1 MELVGRAI
9 LFDMDGTLVDS
20 TVCVES
26 LWAAWG
32 RRHGI
37 GLRTILAISHGRP
50 TRETVRELAPHLDA
64 EAEAL
69 AMDSEAA
76 VRGEGIVA
84 AVGALRLIES
94 LEPREWAVVTSA
106 PHALAEARLRFAGL
120 PLPEHLVG
128 SEDVRAGKPA
138 PDGFLLGASR
148 LGVDPADCIVIEDT
162 PAGVQAARAAGMR
175 VVAVGTTFAP
185 TDLLGAPWVRDFS
198 GMTFRRGSGAL
209 GELGI

>member
-20 TVCVES
+20 TVCVEA
-26 LWAAWG
+26 LWAEWG

-37 GLRTILAISHGRP
+37 GLRTILAVSHGRP

-76 VRGEGIVA
+76 IRSEGIVA
-84 AVGALRLIES
+84 AAGALRLIES
-94 LEPREWAVVTSA
+94 LERDEWAVVTSA
-106 PHALAEARLRFAGL
+106 PQALARARLGFAGL
-120 PLPEHLVG
+120 PLPAHLVG
-128 SEDVRAGKPA
+128 SEDVQMGKPA
-138 PDGFLLGASR
+138 PDGFLLGASL
-148 LGVDPADCIVIEDT
+148 LGVQPSDCIVIEDT

-185 TDLLGAPWVRDFS
+185 RELLGAPWMRDFS
-198 GMTFRRGSGAL
+198 DVTFRRGSA
-209 GELGI
+209 